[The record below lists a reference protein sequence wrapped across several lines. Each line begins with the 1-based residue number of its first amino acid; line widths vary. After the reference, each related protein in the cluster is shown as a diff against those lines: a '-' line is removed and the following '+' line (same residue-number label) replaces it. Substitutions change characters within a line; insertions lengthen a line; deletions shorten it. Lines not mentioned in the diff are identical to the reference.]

1 MKLGG
6 IIYLLSIADKMKGT
20 TRKNLDIFH
29 QLCGDEAL
37 SKVRVVLGTTKW
49 KQMNEGIGENR
60 ERQLAKIFW
69 STITASGS
77 KMLRFDRTE
86 KSARAFLDAILC
98 QLKFG
103 KNGEILNDNVLQI
116 QKEIVDLSRR
126 IPETA
131 AGKVLSYTL
140 ERLRKFGLLKDRAK
154 FEKVTTLSVN
164 IKNQAKNDPNMM
176 KSPPV
181 MILYSLFSLF
191 SQLFGLTRFI
201 RLMGEVGAGKST
213 VRLLFVRKHK
223 LFSAK
228 ASSSTL
234 RPAKLWPR
242 LAKRVTCTP
251 ARGL

>member
-69 STITASGS
+69 STMTASGS

-131 AGKVLSYTL
+131 AGK
-140 ERLRKFGLLKDRAK
+140 RLCY
-154 FEKVTTLSVN
+154 SVEQLHQMPN
-164 IKNQAKNDPNMM
+164 IENHTKNDPKM
-176 KSPPV
+176 KNLPV

-213 VRLLFVRKHK
+213 VRLLFVQKHK

-228 ASSSTL
+228 ASSSTR
-234 RPAKLWPR
+234 RPAKLWPW
-242 LAKRVTCTP
+242 LAKLVTCTP